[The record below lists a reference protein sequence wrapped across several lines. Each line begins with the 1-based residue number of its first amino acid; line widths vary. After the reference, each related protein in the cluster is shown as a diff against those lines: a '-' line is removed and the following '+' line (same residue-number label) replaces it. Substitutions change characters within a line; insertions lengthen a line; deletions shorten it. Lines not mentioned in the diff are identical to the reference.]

1 MNFQYNKYINLIC
14 TNTNLFYRKDIITMR
29 RCPNCDS
36 LLPDQSIFCGNC
48 GLKQENTNE
57 KKCNKCGNSIP
68 LDSNFCPHCGI
79 STTRNSE
86 VVNDTSTKNPL
97 TTESSSS
104 PQINLE
110 TTNSINAIPLCTYDL
125 DPYILSEIDNFKFSF
140 TQKYAEFN
148 GRASRGEY
156 CRYVLIQTLLLLLV
170 MVISI
175 FITYISKK
183 SEYILWAVFLFD
195 VIFFLP
201 SLSIATRR
209 AHDLDN
215 PGWTSV
221 LLFIPI
227 INTVYTL
234 YLLLK
239 KGNPAPNK
247 YGYPTSFEHVT
258 PKISAEK
265 NIQFSPAPGSA
276 SKFILTIVVLIGIIA
291 VAFVSMDSNKLPSN
305 TTKSKPSNSA
315 TTANT
320 SKTVSPS
327 ESNPQSTST
336 PQPVVQPENN
346 YIEQSTNAL
355 RSYYDKLNQKNFN
368 GAYALLSEQQQASV
382 GYYNTWRNGYN
393 TTLNVT
399 LTSTR
404 VLSANP
410 NQVIYEYQLHAKD
423 SINGRVKHQFF
434 TGNVTMERVNSTWY
448 IKDQDG
454 RLVSSYFE

>member
-1 MNFQYNKYINLIC
+1 
-14 TNTNLFYRKDIITMR
+14 MR
-29 RCPNCDS
+29 RCANCDAV
-36 LLPDQSIFCGNC
+36 LPDQSVFCGNC
-48 GLKQENTNE
+48 GLKQEPLNE
-57 KKCNKCGNSIP
+57 KTCSKCSKPMPIEN
-68 LDSNFCPHCGI
+68 NFCPHCGI
-79 STTRNSE
+79 STKINSE
-86 VVNDTSTKNPL
+86 TVEDTSPKNPL
-97 TTESSSS
+97 TTEPPSS

-110 TTNSINAIPLCTYDL
+110 TTNSNNAIPLSTYDL

-170 MVISI
+170 MAISI

-183 SEYILWAVFLFD
+183 SEYILWAVFIFD

-209 AHDLDN
+209 THDLDN
-215 PGWTSV
+215 PGWTSI

-247 YGYPTSFEHVT
+247 YGHPTSFELVT
-258 PKISAEK
+258 PKISTEK
-265 NIQFSPAPGSA
+265 NIQFSPAAGSA

-291 VAFVSMDSNKLPSN
+291 VAFVSMDSNKFPRN

-315 TTANT
+315 TTENT
-320 SKTVSPS
+320 AKTVSQS
-327 ESNPQSTST
+327 ESK
-336 PQPVVQPENN
+336 PQPTVQPENN
-346 YIEQSTNAL
+346 YIEQSTNTL
-355 RSYYDKLNQKNFN
+355 RSYYDRLNQKNFN
-368 GAYALLSEQQQASV
+368 GAYELLSEQQRASV